1 MSEPTGRPPAL
12 DERLLSVAVELT
24 RLGRRVD
31 ELGGTVNALVTEL
44 RGSATDGTA
53 DRSAVGVAAGAPE
66 ASLPSADASE
76 PSVSPRVSRH
86 YTTDPVATLWTPP
99 SGVSQ
104 SPAGGP
110 WGPPPPGFAMGPH
123 QGFQYAAPIGPR
135 PPSLVERLRGRLSG
149 PALLAV
155 TGAVVTLLGVVL
167 LLVLAASRGW
177 FSPPGRVAAG
187 ALLGAVLIGL
197 GMRLNRRPEA
207 RTGALAL
214 AGTGV
219 TALYLTVAAA
229 TALYGLLPAVAGL
242 LAALLVAAGGVAL
255 ADRWRSQALAVG
267 SVLGAALLA
276 PFVADGPGPL
286 LVALVVVLQAAAVPA
301 VVRRGWGVL
310 AATAA
315 TAPALYG
322 LVGPYAEPLVPAI
335 AAAVAAL
342 VVGLVPTLL
351 LDRPGARPA
360 PPATAWVVA
369 AAPLP
374 LLALATR
381 TGPWP
386 GAGLALLAAVALLA
400 LAIPA
405 GRAAVR
411 LTALAAGSVAVL
423 VATVVA
429 FDGGTLDAVLLG
441 EGVVVLVAAA
451 VLRSRVGLLVG
462 GGFALIGYL
471 GALAGGLPDP
481 TSVPA
486 LPVPFRGLVLAV
498 LVLAAAVA
506 ALVAAGRTGL
516 IRADARTAVLWV
528 PLALVALHG
537 ATTTVVTAAL
547 LVSPDRTG
555 FLAGHALVTVS
566 WTVAALVL
574 LARGITRPAL
584 RAAGA
589 VLVAAAVGKLVLFDL
604 LALDGLARVA
614 AFLGA
619 GLVLLAAGHRYAR
632 LVARGAGD
640 GTGDQER
647 REE

>member
-12 DERLLSVAVELT
+12 DERLLSVAAELT
-24 RLGRRVD
+24 RLGRWVD
-31 ELGGTVNALVTEL
+31 ELGETVNALVREL
-44 RGSATDGTA
+44 QGGAADGA
-53 DRSAVGVAAGAPE
+53 PGGGAARAAAGPADAPE
-66 ASLPSADASE
+66 PSADASE
-76 PSVSPRVSRH
+76 PSVPPRVSRR
-86 YTTDPVATLWTPP
+86 YTTDPVDTLWTPQ
-99 SGVSQ
+99 SGVSA

-110 WGPPPPGFAMGPH
+110 WGPARPVPPGLPAPGAFP
-123 QGFQYAAPIGPR
+123 QYPVPIGPR
-135 PPSLVERLRGRLSG
+135 PPTLVERLRGRLSG

-187 ALLGAVLIGL
+187 ALLGTVLVGL
-197 GMRLNRRPEA
+197 ALRLHRRPEA

-229 TALYGLLPAVAGL
+229 TALYGLLPDVAGL
-242 LAALLVAAGGVAL
+242 AAALAVAAGAMAL
-255 ADRWRSQALAVG
+255 ADRWRSRALAVG
-267 SVLGAALLA
+267 SLAGAALLA

-286 LVALVVVLQAAAVPA
+286 LVALVVVLQAAAVPV
-301 VVRRGWGVL
+301 VVRHGWGVL

-315 TAPALYG
+315 TASALYG
-322 LVGPYAEPLVPAI
+322 LVGPYDEPLVPAI

-351 LDRPGARPA
+351 LGRPGTRAA
-360 PPATAWVVA
+360 PVAVAWVVA

-374 LLALATR
+374 LLALASR
-381 TGPWP
+381 VDRWP
-386 GAGLALLAAVALLA
+386 GAGLALLAAVALVA
-400 LAIPA
+400 LAVPA

-411 LTALAAGSVAVL
+411 LTALVAGSVAVL

-451 VLRSRVGLLVG
+451 VVRSRPALLVG
-462 GGFALIGYL
+462 GGFAVIGYL
-471 GALAGGLPDP
+471 GALAGDLPDP

-486 LPVPFRGLVLAV
+486 LPLPLRGLVLAL

-506 ALVAAGRTGL
+506 ALLAAGRTGL
-516 IRADARTAVLWV
+516 IRADAGTAVLWV

-547 LVSPDRTG
+547 LVSPDRAG

-632 LVARGAGD
+632 LVARGAEGHER
-640 GTGDQER
+640 GQE
-647 REE
+647 